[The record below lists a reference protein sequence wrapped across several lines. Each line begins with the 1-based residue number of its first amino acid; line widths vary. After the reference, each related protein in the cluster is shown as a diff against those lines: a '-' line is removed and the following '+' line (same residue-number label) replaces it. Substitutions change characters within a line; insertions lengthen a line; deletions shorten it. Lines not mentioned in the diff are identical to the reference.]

1 MKLRTTVFLWV
12 IVLVLAV
19 LGAAIGTIAVV
30 FDNSTRAR
38 LADEQMRSRDV
49 TLELHADRQSLHT
62 QECHVVAQEP
72 RVKAVVAT
80 EDIAQETIQD
90 AARDMATT
98 LKAGVFVIVD
108 SDGNVLADSVD
119 PKAAGAKLGGNEI
132 VTKALTDGDAA
143 GVWIADGKPFQVH
156 GCRLEFGARI
166 VGALVIGHAIDDS
179 FAQQVGKHT
188 GAQLVVA
195 VNNKAVTTLPKG
207 LGDADVAAALD
218 AARAGKKEVQFG
230 EALWFAQ
237 IVPVPDYKGT
247 EHAEYLL
254 LRSIDEAL
262 APGRRII
269 HILLAIVVGGALLS
283 LLFALGLARGL
294 SRPID
299 ALVERTRAIARG
311 DLSAKPIK
319 GPTEVAS
326 LGAAMDRMANEIEE
340 SRAQLADKERLA
352 QEMAIA
358 ARIQNGI
365 LPKRLEVPGLSIAAK
380 MITAT
385 EVGGDYYDVL
395 STEDG
400 AWLAIGDVSGHGVT
414 AGLVMMMVQTGFGAL
429 VRSNPTGSPK
439 DMVRTLNAVL
449 YDNIHDRLETE
460 RHMTLSLLRY
470 HQNGEIVVAGAHM
483 DGIVWRAATKK
494 CELLGTPGT
503 FLAITEDIDHVN
515 LETSWKLEDGDILVL
530 LTDGVTE
537 AENTKGEAFEY
548 IGVTQIVE
556 SNPQASSASIRDAV
570 FAGLNK
576 HTKVLVD
583 DATIMVLRYAT
594 PAAKDPA

>member
-1 MKLRTTVFLWV
+1 VFLWV

-19 LGAAIGTIAVV
+19 LGAAIGTIAIV
-30 FDNSTRAR
+30 FNNSTRTR
-38 LADEQMRSRDV
+38 LAAEQMRSKDV
-49 TLELHADRQSLHT
+49 TLELHADRQTLHT
-62 QECHVVAQEP
+62 QECHVVAEEP

-80 EDIAQETIQD
+80 EDIQQETIQD
-90 AARDMATT
+90 AARDMAGT
-98 LKAGVFVIVD
+98 LQASVFVIVD
-108 SDGNVLADSVD
+108 AEGNMLADTAD
-119 PKAAGAKLGGNEI
+119 PKAAGAKLGGNDI
-132 VTKALTDGDAA
+132 VARALADGDSA

-179 FAQQVGKHT
+179 FAQQVSKHT
-188 GAQLVVA
+188 GGQLVVA

-218 AARAGKKEVQFG
+218 GARAGKKEVQFG
-230 EALWFAQ
+230 DALWFAQ
-237 IVPVPDYKGT
+237 LVAIPDYKGT
-247 EHAEYLL
+247 EKAEYLM

-262 APGRRII
+262 APGRRIVR
-269 HILLAIVVGGALLS
+269 LLLVVVAAGALLS

-294 SRPID
+294 AKPID
-299 ALVERTRAIARG
+299 ALVERTHAIARG
-311 DLSAKPIK
+311 EISSKPIN
-319 GPTEVAS
+319 GPTEVEA
-326 LGAAMDRMANEIEE
+326 LGAAMNRMAKQIED
-340 SRAQLADKERLA
+340 SRGQLADRERLA
-352 QEMAIA
+352 SEMAIA

-365 LPKRLEVPGLSIAAK
+365 LPKRLEVHGLSIAAK
-380 MITAT
+380 MVTAT

-395 STEDG
+395 PTDEG
-400 AWLAIGDVSGHGVT
+400 AWIAIGDASGHGVT
-414 AGLVMMMVQTGFGAL
+414 AGLVMMMVQTGFGSL
-429 VRSNPTGSPK
+429 VRSNPRMSPK

-460 RHMTLSLLRY
+460 RHMTLSLLHY

-515 LETSWKLEDGDILVL
+515 HETTWKLDDGDVLVL

-537 AENTKGEAFEY
+537 AENAKGEAFEY
-548 IGVTQIVE
+548 TGVTQIVE
-556 SNPQASSASIRDAV
+556 ANPQASSAAIRDAV

-576 HTKVLVD
+576 HTKTLVD

-594 PAAKDPA
+594 PATDPA

>member
-30 FDNSTRAR
+30 FNNSTRAR
-38 LADEQMRSRDV
+38 LADEQMRSKDV
-49 TLELHADRQSLHT
+49 ALELHADRQTLHR
-62 QECHVVAQEP
+62 QECHVVAEEP

-98 LKAGVFVIVD
+98 LGAGVFVIVD
-108 SDGNVLADSVD
+108 DEGNVLADNADSR
-119 PKAAGAKLGGNEI
+119 AAGAKLGANQI
-132 VTKALTDGDAA
+132 VRKTLADGDAV

-179 FAQQVGKHT
+179 FAQQVSKHT

-195 VNNKAVTTLPKG
+195 VNNVATTTKPHG
-207 LGDADVAAALD
+207 VGDADVAAAVD

-230 EALWFAQ
+230 DTLWFAQ
-237 IVPVPDYKGT
+237 LVPIPGYAGT
-247 EHAEYLL
+247 EKAEYLM

-262 APGRRII
+262 APGRKII
-269 HILLAIVVGGALLS
+269 HLLLLVVGAGALLS

-294 SRPID
+294 ARPID

-326 LGAAMDRMANEIEE
+326 LGAAMDRMALEIEE
-340 SRAQLADKERLA
+340 SRVQLADKERLA

-358 ARIQNGI
+358 SRIQSGI

-380 MITAT
+380 MISAT

-395 STEDG
+395 CTENG
-400 AWLAIGDVSGHGVT
+400 AWIAIGDVSGHGVT

-429 VRSNPTGSPK
+429 VRSNPNASPK
-439 DMVRTLNAVL
+439 DVIRTLNAVL
-449 YDNIHDRLETE
+449 YDNVHDRLETE

-470 HQNGEIVVAGAHM
+470 HPRGEIIVAGAHM

-515 LETSWKLEDGDILVL
+515 QETTWRLEDGDVLVL

-537 AENTKGEAFEY
+537 AENAKGKSFDY
-548 IGVTQIVE
+548 SGVTDIIE
-556 SNPQASSASIRDAV
+556 SNSQASATAIRDAV
-570 FAGLNK
+570 FAGLDK

-594 PAAKDPA
+594 PAAKEPA